1 MVSDL
6 MDLDTKSWNLDLIN
20 CIFLPFEAENIGG
33 IPLKNWFPDD
43 KQIWVV
49 HIKLVQFVFAGEKL
63 VEFVFEGNSLILV
76 QEAPTFIARL
86 IYGVQGA
93 SYEFQSV
100 RFSHVRRKGK
110 VPAHLLVKHAL
121 GNDDFSLWIEESSS
135 ILEQAL
141 LLDVFVT
148 FIS

>member
-76 QEAPTFIARL
+76 QAFCNNSLASSN
-86 IYGVQGA
+86 IYC
-93 SYEFQSV
+93 SS
-100 RFSHVRRKGK
+100 
-110 VPAHLLVKHAL
+110 
-121 GNDDFSLWIEESSS
+121 DLWGSRCF
-135 ILEQAL
+135 L
-141 LLDVFVT
+141 
-148 FIS
+148 